1 MTKKEIKEYKKEL
14 LSSLI
19 EECIGGNI
27 SKLNNKNKKLL
38 KDMLT
43 NDINTTIFTITYIRS
58 QYFGWEVDI
67 KDYELNSNFERL
79 VYLFNQNYE
88 VCCNMIEPDY
98 HTTNIYE
105 NDYDFNVSYKGDIK
119 SYKDIAEEVGL

>member
-1 MTKKEIKEYKKEL
+1 MTKKEMKEYKKEL

-43 NDINTTIFTITYIRS
+43 NDINIAIFTITYIRS

-79 VYLFNQNYE
+79 VYLFNQNYKI
-88 VCCNMIEPDY
+88 CCNMIEPDY